1 MRIFV
6 TRRAVQAAARPIV
19 VVTPASGDLQAMF
32 TSPSN
37 IEELI
42 RGFHLEDS
50 MLRYSS
56 FVPRLYNYCRSLG
69 FEPGRILP
77 SRAFCSDESQGYPTI
92 LIAKH
97 FGTFPFNHGRGGAIV
112 ATQRHAPFAEHG
124 QDLVIVQASHVGYD
138 PETRAFGRYRR
149 IHAQHAGHSTS
160 CGKIAGVIARYQ
172 REYEFAQAGVLLES
186 CGGSLCVCIDNGLLR
201 GNRSEG
207 LFLNLPR
214 LAAPDTNGEF
224 TPVRAYSTSKS
235 FPASGALQRDLS
247 DLHLREGE
255 RVPIGTRLQPAMFFF
270 RRNLDETPEGRD
282 QQELGLIS
290 AMPWIVTSPHPLLTA
305 AQINTQV
312 EFDRAFR
319 TAAQAPSFQGKR
331 LLYVSGLNI
340 DISPQSGENFPTTH
354 FVPWAAY
361 LQDRDGR
368 ARILEQPELLMA
380 LLAQSD
386 DNPDAVDLEA
396 AITVM
401 AESDMVRVGP
411 SGQPE
416 SATPAE

>member
-1 MRIFV
+1 
-6 TRRAVQAAARPIV
+6 
-19 VVTPASGDLQAMF
+19 MF
-32 TSPSN
+32 TSSSN

-42 RGFHLEDS
+42 RCFQLEDS

-112 ATQRHAPFAEHG
+112 ATQRHVPFAEHG
-124 QDLVIVQASHVGYD
+124 QDLVIIQASHVGYD
-138 PETRAFGRYRR
+138 PETTEFGRYRR
-149 IHAQHAGHSTS
+149 IHAEHAEHSTS
-160 CGKIAGVIARYQ
+160 CGKLAGVLARYQ
-172 REYEFAQAGVLLES
+172 REYQFAQGSVLLES

-201 GNRSEG
+201 GNRTEG
-207 LFLNLPR
+207 LFLNLSR
-214 LAAPDTNGEF
+214 LAERDAEGEF
-224 TPVRAYSTSKS
+224 IPVRTYSTSKS
-235 FPASGALQRDLS
+235 FIASAALQRQLS
-247 DLHLREGE
+247 ELHLREGE
-255 RVPIGTRLQPAMFFF
+255 RVPIGAHLKPKMFFY
-270 RRNLDETPEGRD
+270 RRDLDETPEGRD

-305 AQINTQV
+305 AQVNTQV

-340 DISPQSGENFPTTH
+340 DISPQVGETFPTTN

-368 ARILEQPELLMA
+368 QRILEQPELLMA
-380 LLAQSD
+380 LLAQSEE
-386 DNPDAVDLEA
+386 NPDAVDLEA
-396 AITVM
+396 AISVM
-401 AESDMVRVGP
+401 AEGDMVRFGVVA
-411 SGQPE
+411 SGQE
-416 SATPAE
+416 SQRPQTPA

>member
-1 MRIFV
+1 
-6 TRRAVQAAARPIV
+6 
-19 VVTPASGDLQAMF
+19 MF
-32 TSPSN
+32 TSSSN

-42 RGFHLEDS
+42 RCFHLKDS

-112 ATQRHAPFAEHG
+112 ATQRHVPFAEHG
-124 QDLVIVQASHVGYD
+124 QDLVIIQASHVGYD
-138 PETRAFGRYRR
+138 PETGEFGRYRR
-149 IHAQHAGHSTS
+149 IHAEHAEHSTS
-160 CGKIAGVIARYQ
+160 CGKLAGVLARYQ
-172 REYEFAQAGVLLES
+172 REYQFAAQSGVLLES

-201 GNRSEG
+201 GNRTEG
-207 LFLNLPR
+207 LFLNLSR
-214 LAAPDTNGEF
+214 LAERDADGEF
-224 TPVRAYSTSKS
+224 TPVRTYSTSKG
-235 FPASGALQRDLS
+235 FIASAALQRQLS

-255 RVPIGTRLQPAMFFF
+255 RVPIGSHLKPKMFFF
-270 RRNLDETPEGRD
+270 RRDLDETPEGRD

-305 AQINTQV
+305 AQINTQA

-340 DISPQSGENFPTTH
+340 DISPQVGETFPATH

-368 ARILEQPELLMA
+368 QRILEQPELLMA
-380 LLAQSD
+380 LLAQSEE
-386 DNPDAVDLEA
+386 NPDAVDLEA
-396 AITVM
+396 AISVM
-401 AESDMVRVGP
+401 AEGDMVRLGVVA
-411 SGQPE
+411 SGQE
-416 SATPAE
+416 SQWPKSPA

>member
-1 MRIFV
+1 MN
-6 TRRAVQAAARPIV
+6 P
-19 VVTPASGDLQAMF
+19 PSGDLQPMF

-56 FVPRLYNYCRSLG
+56 FAPRLYNYCRSLG
-69 FEPGRILP
+69 FQPGRILP

-112 ATQRHAPFAEHG
+112 ATQRHGPFSEHG

-138 PETRAFGRYRR
+138 PETAAFGQYRR

-160 CGKIAGVIARYQ
+160 CGKIAGVIAPYQ
-172 REYEFAQAGVLLES
+172 REYEFAQGGVLLES

-201 GNRSEG
+201 GNRREG
-207 LFLNLPR
+207 LFLNLAR
-214 LAAPDTNGEF
+214 LAEPDLNGEF

-235 FPASGALQRDLS
+235 FAASTVLQRQLS

-255 RVPIGTRLQPAMFFF
+255 RLPIGAHLEPSMFYFQ
-270 RRNLDETPEGRD
+270 RDLDETPEGRD
-282 QQELGLIS
+282 QQERGLIG

-319 TAAQAPSFQGKR
+319 TAAQAPSFRGKR

-340 DISPQSGENFPTTH
+340 DISPQPGENFPATH

-361 LQDRDGR
+361 LQDREGR

-380 LLAQSD
+380 LLAQSE
-386 DNPDAVDLEA
+386 DNPDAVDLET

-401 AESDMVRVGP
+401 AEGDMVRVGRTASAQGLPPTP
-411 SGQPE
+411 S
-416 SATPAE
+416 ST

>member
-1 MRIFV
+1 
-6 TRRAVQAAARPIV
+6 
-19 VVTPASGDLQAMF
+19 MF
-32 TSPSN
+32 TSSSN

-42 RGFHLEDS
+42 RCFHLEDS

-112 ATQRHAPFAEHG
+112 ATQRHGPFSEHG
-124 QDLVIVQASHVGYD
+124 QDLVIIQASHVGYD
-138 PETRAFGRYRR
+138 PQTGEFGRYRR
-149 IHAQHAGHSTS
+149 IHAEHAGHSTS

-172 REYEFAQAGVLLES
+172 REYQFAQGAVLLES
-186 CGGSLCVCIDNGLLR
+186 CGNSLCVCIDNGLLR
-201 GNRSEG
+201 ANRTEG
-207 LFLNLPR
+207 LFLNLSR
-214 LAAPDTNGEF
+214 LVERDADGEF
-224 TPVRAYSTSKS
+224 TPVRTYSTSRS
-235 FPASGALQRDLS
+235 FPASAALQRELGDLRP
-247 DLHLREGE
+247 REGE
-255 RVPIGTRLQPAMFFF
+255 RVPIGDRLKPKMFFF
-270 RRNLDETPEGRD
+270 RRELDETPESRD

-305 AQINTQV
+305 AQINTQA

-340 DISPQSGENFPTTH
+340 DISPQVGETFPTTH

-368 ARILEQPELLMA
+368 QRILEQPELLMA
-380 LLAQSD
+380 LLAQSE
-386 DNPDAVDLEA
+386 DNPDAVDLET
-396 AITVM
+396 AINVM
-401 AESDMVRVGP
+401 AESDMVRFDLVAP
-411 SGQPE
+411 RN
-416 SATPAE
+416 